1 MNPVQTEH
9 AGAVRRVCL
18 VNYFA
23 WGVIAD
29 LDGPDVHIGG
39 EEVQHTLL
47 SRYLARSGFE
57 VTSLVGDFGQADR
70 QRIGG
75 VEVRKTFP
83 LSAGIP
89 GLRFFYPRL
98 TSTWAALK
106 AADANVYYTSCA
118 GAVVGI
124 VAEFCRQHRRRFVF
138 RTASDSDC
146 AHDTLLIT
154 NTRDRWLYHHGLR
167 HADSILVQ
175 TEKQAE
181 LLKRNYGLDSTVAGM
196 FSDLPSTVL
205 DYAERHTDLLWLANM
220 RSLKRPEWFI
230 DVVRQVPELRCEMA
244 GGEYHDAPELYRRV
258 QQSGQSL
265 SNLVFHGQVPFG
277 ATRKLFRN
285 ARIFVNTSELEGFPN
300 TYLQAWANGLP
311 VVTTFDPDGLI
322 ASQGLGVVAEDV
334 GSIVSGVKSLLNSE
348 SEWRACSQRCR
359 AYAESRLAPDIVA
372 SPYRSALLAS

>member
-1 MNPVQTEH
+1 M
-9 AGAVRRVCL
+9 
-18 VNYFA
+18 NYFA
-23 WGVIAD
+23 WSVIAD
-29 LDGPDVHIGG
+29 LDDPSVHIGG

-47 SRYLARSGFE
+47 SRYLASSGFE
-57 VTSLVGDFGQADR
+57 VISMVGDFGQDDR
-70 QRIGG
+70 QHICG
-75 VEVRKTFP
+75 VEVRKIFP

-98 TSTWAALK
+98 TSIWAALK
-106 AADANVYYTSCA
+106 AADADVYYTSCA

-124 VAEFCRQHRRRFVF
+124 VAEFCRQYRRRFVF

-146 AHDTLLIT
+146 APDTLLVA
-154 NTRDRWLYHHGLR
+154 NARDRWLYKYGLL

-181 LLKRNYGLDSTVAGM
+181 LLKQSYGLDSTVAGM
-196 FSDLPSTVL
+196 FSDLPDTLL
-205 DYAERHTDLLWLANM
+205 DYAERTTDLLWLANM
-220 RSLKRPEWFI
+220 RTLKRPEWFI
-230 DVVRQVPELRCEMA
+230 DVVQQVPDRHCEMA

-258 QQSGQSL
+258 QQSSLLL
-265 SNLVFHGQVPFG
+265 SNLVFHGQVQFG

-311 VVTTFDPDGLI
+311 VVATFDPDGLI
-322 ASQGLGVVAEDV
+322 VSQGLGVVAADV
-334 GSIVSGVKSLLNSE
+334 KGIVAGVSSLLNSE

-359 AYAESRLAPDIVA
+359 AYAESRLAPNIVA
-372 SPYRSALLAS
+372 APYRSALLAS